1 MLAFHGAVP
10 RLHVRSQTADASV
23 QRRSDIGLLPA
34 CQALNLGLT
43 GGTSER
49 RRGRNSAGLAVLAM
63 AIPVARRRFQKRAG
77 APWVIRAGTPSSSGS
92 AQQQLEFEFEELEQA
107 DPGRSALKAQWA
119 GPGSSIAF
127 EEQSPSS
134 GLIRVYSSPSSCG
147 GSWRRMRFNDKTDQ
161 STVLLDKAGEQ
172 VGATLAFGYLKTLA
186 AVGAATARALGRF
199 PPDSTGLRVLVLGFG
214 GGALPHWF
222 ASQLGAQVDA
232 VDLDDA
238 VMRAA
243 TSAMGFPQSLVS
255 EATGATACAEE
266 AAVRAAAP
274 GDGATA
280 GGKLRAYCCDGA
292 EFVLA
297 AAALGSRL
305 SYDVVIMDI
314 FDGEGQTPGVFL
326 EEAFAQAL
334 GKIAHCAVANLTCPV
349 PMNGGAGSVLA
360 QGVRDQRPSVERAGG
375 RRRFC
380 VGRVVEEV
388 IEEIPFHR
396 TAGIQWLPVGVNA
409 GAVVYVVLV
418 LPPSSSCRL
427 LCAEQAFFGLR
438 EGAPPPEY
446 LAQAARELASEGL
459 FAFDPVRR
467 VAFERTADANAMFAQ
482 LLCQV
487 PAQYSAD
494 ETIKTAI
501 AAASIVRIQGQYDL
515 SKSCQWP
522 DCAPVCEDAPATPM
536 GSCKV
541 PGKDKCVWDSSC
553 IVGTCFCNKGTRP
566 ENGACVAITCSYGA
580 MPPKFEAPS
589 WVKGFA
595 GMGPTPPPA
604 NADANAWKS
613 FAFACA
619 KMPFLLCVLGI
630 AMAATTCICIQGHLE
645 CECSFLPTSPVVLL
659 ALCAV
664 TVTIIA
670 TGVTQRVAVVNE
682 SMALAETQLS

>member
-1 MLAFHGAVP
+1 MLAFHGAVT

-49 RRGRNSAGLAVLAM
+49 RRGRNYAGLAVLAM

-199 PPDSTGLRVLVLGFG
+199 PPGSAGLRVLVLGFG

-274 GDGATA
+274 GAKATA

-349 PMNGGAGSVLA
+349 PMYLDATNFNSPGTGALAASWRKGFGTSAQVWSV
-360 QGVRDQRPSVERAGG
+360 
-375 RRRFC
+375 
-380 VGRVVEEV
+380 RVAEGQNIV
-388 IEEIPFHR
+388 P
-396 TAGIQWLPVGVNA
+396 
-409 GAVVYVVLV
+409 AV
-418 LPPSSSCRL
+418 S
-427 LCAEQAFFGLR
+427 R

-467 VAFERTADANAMFAQ
+467 VAFERRDWVA
-482 LLCQV
+482 
-487 PAQYSAD
+487 
-494 ETIKTAI
+494 E
-501 AAASIVRIQGQYDL
+501 L
-515 SKSCQWP
+515 S
-522 DCAPVCEDAPATPM
+522 
-536 GSCKV
+536 
-541 PGKDKCVWDSSC
+541 
-553 IVGTCFCNKGTRP
+553 
-566 ENGACVAITCSYGA
+566 
-580 MPPKFEAPS
+580 
-589 WVKGFA
+589 
-595 GMGPTPPPA
+595 
-604 NADANAWKS
+604 
-613 FAFACA
+613 
-619 KMPFLLCVLGI
+619 
-630 AMAATTCICIQGHLE
+630 
-645 CECSFLPTSPVVLL
+645 
-659 ALCAV
+659 
-664 TVTIIA
+664 
-670 TGVTQRVAVVNE
+670 
-682 SMALAETQLS
+682 